1 MKRPG
6 SRRKEYIMLE
16 ALCSA
21 LLAAKLTME
30 LAKDEVLRIEK
41 LILDYA
47 PEKLEGSQTL
57 HPTGFKLTI
66 TSKLSRKLDYDT
78 YQALD
83 IPDSMQFVT
92 LEPSIDLTKLRLI
105 EQLEPVLVA
114 QCVTTKPAKTGI
126 KVEVSDES

>member
-1 MKRPG
+1 
-6 SRRKEYIMLE
+6 MLE
-16 ALCSA
+16 DLCGD
-21 LLAAKLTME
+21 LIAAKQTMAF
-30 LAKDEVLRIEK
+30 AKNEVLRIEK
-41 LILDYA
+41 LILDLA
-47 PEKLEGSQTL
+47 PPKLEGSQTL
-57 HPTGFKLTI
+57 LTPGFKLTI

-92 LEPSIDLTKLRLI
+92 LKPSIDLTKLRLI

-114 QCVTTKPAKTGI
+114 SCVTTKPAKTAI

>member
-1 MKRPG
+1 
-6 SRRKEYIMLE
+6 MLE

>member
-1 MKRPG
+1 
-6 SRRKEYIMLE
+6 MLE
-16 ALCSA
+16 DLCGD
-21 LLAAKLTME
+21 LIAAKHTME
-30 LAKDEVLRIEK
+30 YARQDVVRLEHLIIEH
-41 LILDYA
+41 A

-57 HPTGFKLTI
+57 HPTGFKITI
-66 TSKLSRKLDYDT
+66 THKLTRKLDYDT

-92 LEPSIDLTKLRLI
+92 LKPSIDLTKLRLI

-114 QCVTTKPAKTGI
+114 SCVTTKPAKTAI